1 MRQAARLPLA
11 LNSFRPPEGLVVI
24 PVGVSLSGAGVE
36 GMRGW
41 RRGLGPLSEA
51 MQFEV
56 DAPVISDLS
65 EGINIRQLGTA

>member
-1 MRQAARLPLA
+1 M
-11 LNSFRPPEGLVVI
+11 I
-24 PVGVSLSGAGVE
+24 PVGVSLSGARVE